1 MERAFLTAAKRVL
14 CKASQPRRADVP
26 SKNPS
31 FTEAY
36 EAFVASMNIGMDE
49 WRDGIG
55 FDINSL
61 QKVLDSERDAL
72 VRILA
77 ERLETNPDWREIEAL
92 GVIGTPAAK
101 EAIRRAVEHGN
112 RETRLYAVEQ
122 LAKMDE
128 PENLERVIIETLRMT
143 TLGSGLS
150 KAIDMAEKHP
160 GPRIQDALLD
170 LALNG
175 NEDQRIHCAAL
186 ALYLGG
192 KAKEAFDWNH
202 RPFFLKFGDDDRK
215 VQIEAYTELCERLG
229 VARR

>member
-14 CKASQPRRADVP
+14 CKASRPRRADVP

-31 FTEAY
+31 FSDAY

-92 GVIGTPAAK
+92 GVIGTRAAK

-112 RETRLYAVEQ
+112 RETRLYAAEQ

-160 GPRIQDALLD
+160 SPRIQDALLD

>member
-1 MERAFLTAAKRVL
+1 
-14 CKASQPRRADVP
+14 
-26 SKNPS
+26 
-31 FTEAY
+31 
-36 EAFVASMNIGMDE
+36 MDE

-61 QKVLDSERDAL
+61 QKVLDSERNAL
-72 VRILA
+72 VKILA

-92 GVIGTPAAK
+92 VAIGTPAAK

-112 RETRLYAVEQ
+112 RETRLYAAEQ

-143 TLGSGLS
+143 SLGSGLS

-160 GPRIQDALLD
+160 SPRIQEALLD

-192 KAKEAFDWNH
+192 KTKEAFDWNH
-202 RPFFLKFGDDDRK
+202 RPLFLKFGDDDRK

-229 VARR
+229 VAPR